1 MMLAYVDTHSHPIV
15 KLPIDE
21 FLPQLKVK
29 VWGSWSPMDVIEHMD
44 MKKYKADVER
54 IKNAKL
60 SYPIMLTG
68 KHTIVDGYHRLAKA
82 YLEKKKHIHAYIF
95 ETELMNKFIINK
107 DMDFV
112 KVHQHTDVNEILE
125 LWTKRFCK

>member
-82 YLEKKKHIHAYIF
+82 YLEKKKFSILQRF
-95 ETELMNKFIINK
+95 NIINK
-107 DMDFV
+107 LHFFIHDPNIGQTHIRNKTV
-112 KVHQHTDVNEILE
+112 SS
-125 LWTKRFCK
+125 R